1 MELTNRG
8 LPTKKKALKIPV
20 IEKSLRLEH
29 FWKILWLK
37 KINNGNK
44 KVENPHNMELAKSA
58 LSKKKKALKKLQWS
72 MKSPRLEHF
81 WKIFW

>member
-20 IEKSLRLEH
+20 IDEEPTLET
-29 FWKILWLK
+29 FLKDFVIK

-44 KVENPHNMELAKSA
+44 KVEHPHNMELAKSA
-58 LSKKKKALKKLQWS
+58 LSTKKKALKKLQ
-72 MKSPRLEHF
+72 
-81 WKIFW
+81 

>member
-1 MELTNRG
+1 M
-8 LPTKKKALKIPV
+8 
-20 IEKSLRLEH
+20 KSLRLEH

-44 KVENPHNMELAKSA
+44 KVEHPHNMELAKSA
-58 LSKKKKALKKLQWS
+58 LSTKKKALKKFQWS

-81 WKIFW
+81 WKIFWLKKINNGNKKVNLLRKIKWY